1 MPETLRAG
9 FRWLVAGWLMT
20 LSSSFG
26 QTFFVSIFAGHL
38 QLALGLSAGG
48 FGTLYSAATLAS
60 AVTLMV
66 AGKVTDRVKLR
77 GVALFMMTGLAVTAG
92 LMSVVAHPA
101 MLVVLLFGLRFFG
114 QGMMSHVAMTG
125 MARWFPRLRGRAVSL
140 AALGHPSGESVFPLI
155 AVALIGLVGWRE
167 TWAIGAGF
175 LILVAIPATA
185 LLLRREPEDTA
196 AAPLPGATPHPDETG
211 RHWTR
216 AEVLRDGLFYALQPG
231 VLAPPF
237 VLTAIFF
244 TQVPLTAEKGWPLAW
259 FAGAF
264 PIYAGTTVITSLVAG
279 VVIDRF
285 GARRI
290 LPVYLLP
297 MGLAAILIGFAE
309 APWLLP
315 VALGL
320 AGMTAGGANTLL
332 GALWAE
338 LYGTRH
344 LGAVRGLATSG
355 LVFASALSPAL
366 VGLLADAGIPVAT
379 TLIALGLYSVLAA
392 AVMAV
397 VSVAVGRRR
406 TA

>member
-9 FRWLVAGWLMT
+9 ARWLIAGWLMT

-38 QLALGLSAGG
+38 QASLALSAGA
-48 FGTLYSAATLAS
+48 FGTLYSVATLAS
-60 AVTLMV
+60 AATLMAV
-66 AGKVTDRVKLR
+66 GKVTDRPRLR
-77 GVALFMMTGLAVTAG
+77 FVAIGMMAGLALTAG
-92 LMSVVAHPA
+92 LMSVVSHPA

-125 MARWFPRLRGRAVSL
+125 MGRWFPKARGKAVSL
-140 AALGHPSGESVFPLI
+140 AALGHPSGEAVFPLI
-155 AVALIGLVGWRE
+155 AVTLIGALGWRQ
-167 TWAIGAGF
+167 TWLAGAAF
-175 LILVAIPATA
+175 LALVAIPAMA
-185 LLLRREPEDTA
+185 VLLAREPSDDRTGAGPAGGDPLED
-196 AAPLPGATPHPDETG
+196 DR

-237 VLTAIFF
+237 VLTAVFF
-244 TQVPLTAEKGWPLAW
+244 TQVPMMAEKGWPLTW

-264 PIYAGTTVITSLVAG
+264 PVYAATTVLTSLVAG
-279 VVIDRF
+279 VVIDRV

-297 MGLAAILIGFAE
+297 MGMAAVLIGVAE
-309 APWLLP
+309 DPVLIP

-366 VGLLADAGIPVAT
+366 VGLLADAGIPVTT
-379 TLIALGLYSVLAA
+379 TLMALGGYSVAA
-392 AVMAV
+392 AGLMGVVAV
-397 VSVAVGRRR
+397 RVGRRR
-406 TA
+406 VA